1 VESRLFGSD
10 QTDFWSF
17 GRDVDLGMES
27 AIVGADFA
35 DVGSNPDQGAAYV
48 FVLEDGSWSEQERL
62 VAGDGASGD
71 RFGRSVAVSGD
82 IAIVGADLAD
92 IDGEIF
98 EGALYVFERTGDGWA
113 EVQKLTGSDGDAHDH
128 LGASAVLQGVVL
140 AAGAPL
146 EEGGITDG
154 CQGTGAVYVFESS
167 GGVWSEAAKLFDRD
181 GVCSDLFGEA
191 VDLDGDTIV
200 VGAPNAFVTGP
211 SNRGAAYVYRR
222 VGEQWQLEQRLL
234 PWGPDPNFFG
244 ASVALDGDTLLVGAE
259 QEHVNGALRQGAAYV
274 FRRDGTSWIGEQ
286 RLVASDGHEDSH
298 FGIAAALLG
307 HVAIIGAELEIPP
320 GSLRRGVVY
329 EYRYDGGTWNEVQR
343 FAAPEG
349 QGLDSFGRALSLT
362 NRHLLV
368 ANKDNLVVS
377 PPGGTAWIFG
387 RPTLFAD
394 GFESGGTG
402 RWSQT
407 VQ

>member
-1 VESRLFGSD
+1 M
-10 QTDFWSF
+10 DFWTF
-17 GRDVDLGMES
+17 GRDVDLEMES

-35 DVGSNPDQGAAYV
+35 DVGANPDQGAAYV
-48 FVLEDGSWSEQERL
+48 FVLEDGIWQEQVRL

-71 RFGRSVAVSGD
+71 RFGRSVAISGD
-82 IAIVGADLAD
+82 IAVVGADLAD
-92 IDGEIF
+92 IDGEMF
-98 EGALYVFERTGDGWA
+98 EGALYVFERTGDNWV
-113 EVQKLTGSDGDAHDH
+113 EIQKLAASEGDAHDR
-128 LGASAVLQGVVL
+128 LGASAALQGDVFV
-140 AAGAPL
+140 AGAPS
-146 EEGGITDG
+146 EEGGLLDG
-154 CQGTGAVYVFESS
+154 CQGTGAVYVFERS
-167 GGVWSEAAKLFDRD
+167 GGAWSEVAKLFDPN

-222 VGEQWQLEQRLL
+222 VGEQWLLEQRLL
-234 PWGPDPNFFG
+234 PWGPEPEFFG

-274 FRRDGTSWIGEQ
+274 FRRTGTSWIGEQ

-298 FGIAAALLG
+298 FGIGAALLG
-307 HVAIIGAELEIPP
+307 HVALIGAELDLP
-320 GSLRRGVVY
+320 GDRQRGVVY
-329 EYRYDGGTWNEVQR
+329 EYRYDGSAWNEIQR
-343 FAAPEG
+343 FAAPVG
-349 QGLDSFGRALSLT
+349 QGFDSFGRKLALTS
-362 NRHLLV
+362 RHLVV
-368 ANKDNLVVS
+368 ANKDNIVVS

-394 GFESGGTG
+394 GFESGNAG
-402 RWSQT
+402 RWSQI